1 MNDGYLILTGD
12 IDEPVLKKLLLQY
25 AGNFNVTDKAFPRT
39 VVRYQPIS
47 GVSTNTFEGDV
58 NCMDMV
64 LSAPVPLTS
73 RNYYLAEVASMVL
86 KKCIARAIVGMGM
99 YPRMAHECRIYP
111 QERFNVLLSLSE
123 ASADGF
129 AKGTVHEDPLQALE
143 TVRSVLSDMQ
153 SLEFS
158 DAELAVYKASLK
170 QRVELKKADP
180 AYWLSIISR
189 RYIDGKDLFTDYAS
203 EIDSIT
209 RKDVIALLTSLS
221 KGSRVEYIITGK

>member
-1 MNDGYLILTGD
+1 M
-12 IDEPVLKKLLLQY
+12 
-25 AGNFNVTDKAFPRT
+25 
-39 VVRYQPIS
+39 
-47 GVSTNTFEGDV
+47 
-58 NCMDMV
+58 
-64 LSAPVPLTS
+64 
-73 RNYYLAEVASMVL
+73 
-86 KKCIARAIVGMGM
+86 
-99 YPRMAHECRIYP
+99 
-111 QERFNVLLSLSE
+111 SE